1 MELAPLLSPSQKKKE
16 KQKREKQK
24 WNSADSSKLLAVV
37 KEIITTLLWIFS

>member
-1 MELAPLLSPSQKKKE
+1 MELAPLLSPSQKKE

-37 KEIITTLLWIFS
+37 